1 MKLET
6 REALRQTVR
15 KEEPGILEALK
26 ELAHLCFNSDCSSL
40 LTIPFHVFREEGCRD
55 EEPCSAGRM
64 QALPFTE
71 GCDTLQPKE
80 NSD

>member
-26 ELAHLCFNSDCSSL
+26 ELARLCFNSQ
-40 LTIPFHVFREEGCRD
+40 TV
-55 EEPCSAGRM
+55 
-64 QALPFTE
+64 AL
-71 GCDTLQPKE
+71 C
-80 NSD
+80 